1 MKESS
6 VLRIENEEIA
16 VKSAP
21 SMKEAPLVSD
31 SMVYL
36 AMVLITLIFQV
47 YLAMVLITLIFQVY
61 LAMVLITL
69 IALIVTGVKIQIV
82 DSFQDADNGPTFKPL
97 QQQVRTNIMY
107 TGNGFMP
114 PDHLF
119 FHSQGEISDRANLS
133 IRILKSGRTVQNP

>member
-31 SMVYL
+31 SM
-36 AMVLITLIFQV
+36 
-47 YLAMVLITLIFQVY
+47 VY

>member
-31 SMVYL
+31 SM
-36 AMVLITLIFQV
+36 
-47 YLAMVLITLIFQVY
+47 
-61 LAMVLITL
+61 
-69 IALIVTGVKIQIV
+69 
-82 DSFQDADNGPTFKPL
+82 DADNGPTFKPL